1 MKIKIALIGLLMAA
15 SVSVNVKAAD
25 DLANVEA
32 MFIYNFLRHISWPD
46 ATGGNNFVIG
56 VYGSSEIYNQLITY
70 TNNRKIGTKSI
81 VVKTISSPADA
92 KACQLVFVPNSQSSK
107 ISAIKAQMGDY
118 PCLLI
123 GEKEG
128 SNAAGSTIEF
138 LIQDNKLKFRV
149 NEDRAKEQNLVL
161 SRSLLDMAI

>member
-1 MKIKIALIGLLMAA
+1 MKIKIALIGLLMTA
-15 SVSVNVKAAD
+15 SVSMNVKAAD

-46 ATGGNNFVIG
+46 ATNGNNFVIG

-81 VVKTISSPADA
+81 QVKTISSPADA

-107 ISAIKAQMGDY
+107 IAAIKAQMGNY

-128 SNAAGSTIEF
+128 SNAAGTTIEF

-161 SRSLLDMAI
+161 SRSLLDMAF